1 MNKLIEEYRK
11 DFQEA
16 ARSAVDEP
24 ITPPGLRGLIVGTL
38 NKYCRGDG
46 NRKQFLKALTGYSS
60 TKDLTAAEWIALRWF
75 LDPEAENVILSL
87 DGERAIDNVLAAAM
101 PPQEKLI

>member
-1 MNKLIEEYRK
+1 MKTVDEYRK

-16 ARSAVDEP
+16 AKSAEGEP
-24 ITPPGLRGLIVGTL
+24 VTAPGLRGLIVGTL

-60 TKDLTAAEWIALRWF
+60 TKDLTDAEWTALRWF
-75 LDPEAENVILSL
+75 LDPEAENVILSQE
-87 DGERAIDNVLAAAM
+87 GEVEIDSVILAAM
-101 PPQEKLI
+101 PDQEKLL